1 MKRNSAFSTF
11 AVRAMRMLPLLFLP
25 VFMFQAL
32 NPSMFIPQVASWTY
46 PRFLLNAMEVDR
58 AFTASFPGIREL
70 FASNAILTFCSFTI
84 AVLIAGLFISSII
97 SFFGEE
103 KSRRRALRGSAII
116 VGIIASLCIL
126 MILSVMDARGTISH
140 RGYSELGMQYIIPAG
155 CFYLLAVSMG
165 FLALFFFARRSLN
178 REEGKL
184 LRMTRNELR
193 ENLKGYAFI
202 SPYIAGFLLF
212 IAYPMMFSLFSS
224 FTYYNITAV
233 QKWYGVTNYI
243 ALFAKDDM
251 FWKSLGNTMYYV
263 AFSVPMVIIIAMM
276 LALLMNMRVRFMSF
290 FRTVY
295 YLPSVL
301 SGVAVFLLWQWIFDP
316 NSGLLNNGLAILGIR
331 GPAWLY
337 DAAWTKPA
345 LIIMRIWSTGGT
357 MVLLLAALQGVPVDL
372 YEAGAIDGA
381 VKWKKFRYITLP
393 MISPTLFFVMV
404 TGISSAFQVYDSA
417 YIMVENGGPDKSLM
431 FYNLYLFTTAFKD
444 QSMGK
449 ASAMAWFLFFIIMAF
464 TLFQMSVSRKWV
476 HYEGGTDK

>member
-1 MKRNSAFSTF
+1 MRNRAFSSN
-11 AVRAMRMLPLLFLP
+11 AVLGLRLLPLLYLP
-25 VFMFQAL
+25 VFLVQAL
-32 NPSMFIPQVASWTY
+32 NPSAFMPQVASWTY
-46 PRFLLNAMEVDR
+46 THFLSNAMEVDR
-58 AFTASFPGIREL
+58 AFSASFQGIREM
-70 FASNAILTFCSFTI
+70 FATNAILTFSAFAIT
-84 AVLIAGLFISSII
+84 VLIAGLYVSVAF
-97 SFFGEE
+97 SFFGPD
-103 KSRRRALRGSAII
+103 KARRRALRGAAILA
-116 VGIIASLCIL
+116 GIIAALCLL
-126 MILSVMDARGTISH
+126 MLLSVLGARGTIA
-140 RGYSELGMQYIIPAG
+140 RKGFAELGIQYFLPAG
-155 CFYLLAVSMG
+155 CFYLLGVSAA
-165 FLALFFFARRSLN
+165 FLALFFSIRRSLN

-202 SPYIAGFLLF
+202 SPYLVGFTLF
-212 IAYPMMFSLFSS
+212 IAYPMLFSLFSS

-233 QKWYGVTNYI
+233 QKWYGLTNYV
-243 ALFAKDDM
+243 ALFTTDDM

-263 AFSVPMVIIIAMM
+263 VFSVPMVIIIAML

-316 NSGLLNNGLAILGIR
+316 SSGLLNNGLALLGIK

-345 LIIMRIWSTGGT
+345 LIVMRVWSTGGT
-357 MVLLLAALQGVPVDL
+357 MVLLLAALQGVPMEL

-404 TGISSAFQVYDSA
+404 TGISGAFQVYDSA

-464 TLFQMSVSRKWV
+464 TLGQMAASKRWV
-476 HYEGGTDK
+476 YYEGGTDK

>member
-1 MKRNSAFSTF
+1 MKKNRAFSTF
-11 AVRAMRMLPLLFLP
+11 AVMALRLLPLLYLP
-25 VFMFQAL
+25 VFLVQAL
-32 NPSMFIPQVASWTY
+32 NPALFIPQISSWTY
-46 PRFLLNAMEVDR
+46 PYFLRNAMEVDKL
-58 AFTASFPGIREL
+58 FSASFPRIREL
-70 FASNAILTFCSFTI
+70 FASNAILTFCGFVTALMI
-84 AVLIAGLFISSII
+84 ATLFISHIL
-97 SFFGEE
+97 SFLR
-103 KSRRRALRGSAII
+103 KDKTQRRAFSSGAII
-116 VGIIASLCIL
+116 AGIIAALCL
-126 MILSVMDARGTISH
+126 LTLLSVVDARGTIA
-140 RGYSELGMQYIIPAG
+140 RKGYGELGIQYLFPAG
-155 CFYLLAVSMG
+155 CLYLMAVSAAY
-165 FLALFFFARRSLN
+165 LTLFFIVRRSLN
-178 REEGKL
+178 HEEGRL

-202 SPYIAGFLLF
+202 SPYIIGFLLF
-212 IAYPMMFSLFSS
+212 IAYPMLFSLFSS

-233 QKWYGVTNYI
+233 QKWYGVTNYF
-243 ALFAKDDM
+243 ALFTADDM
-251 FWKSLGNTMYYV
+251 FWKSLGNTLYYV
-263 AFSVPMVIIIAMM
+263 AFSVPLVIIIAML

-316 NSGLLNNGLAILGIR
+316 SSGLLNNGLAILGIK
-331 GPAWLY
+331 GHAWLY
-337 DAAWTKPA
+337 DSAWTKPA
-345 LIIMRIWSTGGT
+345 LIIMRIWSTGST

-449 ASAMAWFLFFIIMAF
+449 ASAMAWLLFFIIMAF
-464 TLFQMSVSRKWV
+464 TLFQMAASRRWV

>member
-1 MKRNSAFSTF
+1 MKNRAFSTY
-11 AVRAMRMLPLLFLP
+11 AVLTLRLFPLLFLP
-25 VFMFQAL
+25 VFLIQAL
-32 NPSMFIPQVASWTY
+32 NPAAFLPQISGWSY
-46 PRFLLNAMEVDR
+46 PYFLSHAMEVDT
-58 AFTASFPGIREL
+58 AFSAAFKGIREM
-70 FASNAILTFCSFTI
+70 FASNAILTFCGFAATLMM
-84 AVLIAGLFISSII
+84 AVMALCLAL

-103 KSRRRALRGSAII
+103 KARRLALRVAA
-116 VGIIASLCIL
+116 VAAGILAGLSLL
-126 MILSVMDARGTISH
+126 MLLSVLGANATIG
-140 RGYSELGMQYIIPAG
+140 RKGYRELGMRYLYPAG
-155 CFYLLAVSMG
+155 CFYLLGVSAA
-165 FLALFFFARRSLN
+165 FLALYTALRRSRR
-178 REEGKL
+178 REEGRL
-184 LRMTRNELR
+184 VTMTRNEVR

-202 SPYIAGFLLF
+202 SPYLIGFLLF
-212 IAYPMMFSLFSS
+212 IAYPMLFSLFSS

-233 QKWYGVTNYI
+233 QKWYGVTNYLS
-243 ALFAKDDM
+243 LFTGDDM

-263 AFSVPMVIIIAMM
+263 VFSVPLVIIMAML

-337 DAAWTKPA
+337 DATWTKPA
-345 LIIMRIWSTGGT
+345 LIVMRLWSTGGT
-357 MVLLLAALQGVPVDL
+357 MVLLLAALQGVPGEL

-449 ASAMAWFLFFIIMAF
+449 ASAMAWFLFFVIMVF
-464 TLFQMSVSRKWV
+464 TLIQMAASKRWV
-476 HYEGGTDK
+476 YYEGGTDK